1 MTFQAY
7 LDAVFEKTGLRP
19 EDFKRLATERGLLDA
34 KASEVL
40 AWLKA
45 DFELGSGHGMA
56 IWSTFKPRPE
66 ASDRF
71 EKQFSGAKARW
82 RPVFDQLLVTLRE
95 HGALDTAPTDTYISL
110 LSGKSKFAI
119 VAFTADRMHVGVKL
133 KDAAATDRLEPSGSW
148 NAMVTHRVRVTDAAQ
163 VDAQLLGWLRRAYD
177 AAG

>member
-19 EDFKRLATERGLLDA
+19 DDFKRLAAERDLLDA

-56 IWSTFKPRPE
+56 IWSTFKPQPS
-66 ASDRF
+66 ASDRVD
-71 EKQFSGAKARW
+71 KQFAGAKAHW
-82 RPVFDQLLVTLRE
+82 RPVFDHLLVTLRE

-110 LSGKSKFAI
+110 LRGKSKFA
-119 VAFTADRMHVGVKL
+119 VAAFTADRMDVGVKL
-133 KDAAATDRLEPSGSW
+133 KDAGATDRLEASGSW
-148 NAMVTHRVRVTDAAQ
+148 NAMVTHRVRVTDAAE
-163 VDAQLLGWLRRAYD
+163 VDSELLGWLRAAYD